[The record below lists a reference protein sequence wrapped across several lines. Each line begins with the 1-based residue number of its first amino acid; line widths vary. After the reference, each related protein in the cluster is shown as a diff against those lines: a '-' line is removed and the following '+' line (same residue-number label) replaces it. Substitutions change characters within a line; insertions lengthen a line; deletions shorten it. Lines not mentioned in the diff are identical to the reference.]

1 VINEEKSCLQ
11 ILKVSNKKMNKN
23 TNKQIFF
30 NPKLIISDHF
40 NEVINKLNGHV
51 KDLVFK
57 TDSIELSLINK
68 TKNTYIH
75 HLKMIENYN
84 LDQMKAN
91 TICLEQSN
99 EKKTLD
105 FIKRVLIKVDCFL
118 LRNTRSKLGYSLI
131 ITDWFVNS
139 ENVAFLR

>member
-1 VINEEKSCLQ
+1 
-11 ILKVSNKKMNKN
+11 MNKN

-40 NEVINKLNGHV
+40 NEVINKLNDHV

-57 TDSIELSLINK
+57 TDSIELSLIIK
-68 TKNTYIH
+68 AKNTYIH
-75 HLKMIENYN
+75 NLKMIESYN

-91 TICLEQSN
+91 TISLEQSN
-99 EKKTLD
+99 EKKNLD
-105 FIKRVLIKVDCFL
+105 FIKRELIKVDCFL

>member
-1 VINEEKSCLQ
+1 
-11 ILKVSNKKMNKN
+11 MNKN

-40 NEVINKLNGHV
+40 NEVINKLNDHV

-68 TKNTYIH
+68 AKNTYIH
-75 HLKMIENYN
+75 NLKMIESYN

-91 TICLEQSN
+91 TISLEQSN
-99 EKKTLD
+99 EKKNLD
-105 FIKRVLIKVDCFL
+105 FIKRELIKVDCFL